1 MQQVVLVIHLML
13 AVALIAVVLMQRSEG
28 GGLGLGTAGSGGMS
42 GFLSGRGQANLLTR
56 TTAIIAACFI
66 ATSILLALL
75 ARHGTGPV
83 SIFDQ
88 TTAPTTQ
95 EQPLPP
101 PSDSGTGTGTTAP
114 ATPTAPSVPLGQQ

>member
-66 ATSILLALL
+66 GTSILLALL
-75 ARHGTGPV
+75 ARHGPAPV

-88 TTAPTTQ
+88 VTPPTTQ
-95 EQPLPP
+95 EQPAQPA
-101 PSDSGTGTGTTAP
+101 DSGKGNTPP
-114 ATPTAPSVPLGQQ
+114 ATPAAPSVPLGQQ

>member
-1 MQQVVLVIHLML
+1 
-13 AVALIAVVLMQRSEG
+13 
-28 GGLGLGTAGSGGMS
+28 MS

-56 TTAIIAACFI
+56 TTAVIAACFI

-75 ARHGTGPV
+75 ARGGTGPV

-88 TTAPTTQ
+88 TTPPPAQ
-95 EQPLPP
+95 EQPAAPA
-101 PSDSGTGTGTTAP
+101 DSGSGTTAP

>member
-1 MQQVVLVIHLML
+1 MQQVVLIIHLML

-66 ATSILLALL
+66 GTSILLALL
-75 ARHGTGPV
+75 ARHGPAPV

-88 TTAPTTQ
+88 VTPPTTQ
-95 EQPLPP
+95 EQPAKPV
-101 PSDSGTGTGTTAP
+101 DSEKGTTPPTTP
-114 ATPTAPSVPLGQQ
+114 AAPSVPLGQQ

>member
-13 AVALIAVVLMQRSEG
+13 AIALIAVVLMQRSEG

-56 TTAIIAACFI
+56 TTAVIAACFI

-75 ARHGTGPV
+75 ARSGTGPV

-88 TTAPTTQ
+88 ATPPPAQEQPAAPADSGAGTTAPTT
-95 EQPLPP
+95 
-101 PSDSGTGTGTTAP
+101 P
-114 ATPTAPSVPLGQQ
+114 AAPSVPLGQQ

>member
-28 GGLGLGTAGSGGMS
+28 GGIGLGTAGSGGMG

-88 TTAPTTQ
+88 ATPPPAQ
-95 EQPLPP
+95 EQPLQPT
-101 PSDSGTGTGTTAP
+101 DSGTGTGTTAP
-114 ATPTAPSVPLGQQ
+114 TTPSAPSVPLGQQ

>member
-28 GGLGLGTAGSGGMS
+28 GGIGLGTAGSGGMG

-56 TTAIIAACFI
+56 TTAIIAGCFI

-83 SIFDQ
+83 SIFEQ
-88 TTAPTTQ
+88 TTAPATQ
-95 EQPLPP
+95 EAPLQPT
-101 PSDSGTGTGTTAP
+101 DSGTTTP
-114 ATPTAPSVPLGQQ
+114 TTPTAPSVPLGQQ

>member
-66 ATSILLALL
+66 GTSILLALL

-88 TTAPTTQ
+88 TTPPVTQ
-95 EQPLPP
+95 EQPAQPTE
-101 PSDSGTGTGTTAP
+101 SETGGSAPTTP
-114 ATPTAPSVPLGQQ
+114 AAPSVPLGQQ